1 MTSFRFASHPT
12 DWTTYY
18 ICSVMYTSGC
28 ESVMRYYLQ
37 RMDCLVFKQKQGQS
51 DWLVSWSMGLYN
63 SNRMGRYE
71 IWGGGVSSGQLGIS
85 IPSAFW
91 SFDGSACRCRVC
103 WRHGLCYPLPRFAP
117 LFSFQRFSR
126 DVGRRPHFRSII
138 TPDEIDLMW
147 CPNNPLGSILS
158 SRIGH
163 QMCIVKRSNS
173 TLWNATNGD
182 WKRQRHFN
190 VYVGK
195 LLNENR

>member
-1 MTSFRFASHPT
+1 MWKCDEILFTKDGLFSFQAKAGT
-12 DWTTYY
+12 IWL
-18 ICSVMYTSGC
+18 I
-28 ESVMRYYLQ
+28 
-37 RMDCLVFKQKQGQS
+37 GQLINGS
-51 DWLVSWSMGLYN
+51 IQLEPNGT
-63 SNRMGRYE
+63 
-71 IWGGGVSSGQLGIS
+71 IWNLRGFSSGQLGIS

-117 LFSFQRFSR
+117 LFSFHHFSR
-126 DVGRRPHFRSII
+126 DIGRRPHFRSII